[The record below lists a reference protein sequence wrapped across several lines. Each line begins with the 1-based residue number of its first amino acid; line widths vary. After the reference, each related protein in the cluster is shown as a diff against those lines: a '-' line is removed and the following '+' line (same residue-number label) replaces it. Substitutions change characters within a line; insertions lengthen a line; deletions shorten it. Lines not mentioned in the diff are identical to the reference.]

1 MGTTEHMWSGRL
13 LFAVIASR
21 FLTKATQAQT
31 IINVASGSDL
41 VNALTT
47 VDNNPSTNY
56 RINFTQSVTLDSTTT
71 LPAINTSANL
81 TITGNN
87 KTLDGGGVQRGFFVY
102 AGSVGISDLTIAN
115 AQALG
120 GTGGHGGATGGG
132 GLGAGGAIF
141 VASSGTLTASNLHLV
156 TNTSM
161 GGNGGPCCG
170 GGGGGGGWHGR

>member
-13 LFAVIASR
+13 LFAVIASL

-31 IINVASGSDL
+31 IISVASGSDL

-56 RINFTQSVTLDSTTT
+56 RINFTQSVTLDFTTT

-102 AGSVGISDLTIAN
+102 AGSVGLVILRLPTPKRSVALVGMAELPEEVDLVQVELFLWLA
-115 AQALG
+115 AA
-120 GTGGHGGATGGG
+120 
-132 GLGAGGAIF
+132 
-141 VASSGTLTASNLHLV
+141 
-156 TNTSM
+156 
-161 GGNGGPCCG
+161 P
-170 GGGGGGGWHGR
+170 